1 MHLLREGQFNVAS
14 TFLEEANANPP
25 PAADSHHSQ
34 QPWEFKS
41 KSLEKQFS
49 EMYNILHALRQER
62 NVAPAIAWA
71 RKHSTI
77 LESRGSNLEFELFRL
92 QFVRIFSGEDAE
104 SPMAKTTGPFQALA
118 YARSEAGPFQ
128 RRYEAEVCALSGAA
142 AYWENIA
149 ASPYAHMFSNAG
161 AWDEVAGSFTREFC
175 SMLGLSADSPLY
187 VAATAG
193 SIALPVLNKAKT
205 LMKANRTEWTTAQE
219 LPVSGFVP
227 QSQHV
232 VANAVRID

>member
-25 PAADSHHSQ
+25 PTVDSSRLQ

-62 NVAPAIAWA
+62 NLALAIQWA

-77 LESRGSNLEFELFRL
+77 LEGRGSNLEFELFRL
-92 QFVRIFSGEDAE
+92 QFALIFAGEDTSDSIE
-104 SPMAKTTGPFQALA
+104 RTVGPFRALA

-128 RRYEAEVCALSGAA
+128 RRYEAEICQLSGAA
-142 AYWENIA
+142 AYWENIGE
-149 ASPYAHMFSNAG
+149 SPYRHIFSNG
-161 AWDEVAGSFTREFC
+161 NTWDEVAGSFTREFC

-219 LPVSGFVP
+219 LPVSLLI
-227 QSQHV
+227 
-232 VANAVRID
+232 NATG